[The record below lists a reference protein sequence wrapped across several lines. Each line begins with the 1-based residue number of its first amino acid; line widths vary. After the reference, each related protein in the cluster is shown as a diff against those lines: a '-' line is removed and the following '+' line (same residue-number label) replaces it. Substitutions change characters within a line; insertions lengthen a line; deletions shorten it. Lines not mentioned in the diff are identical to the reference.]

1 MGPQSQGGGPSHR
14 LRQGIHRPRWGV
26 GRFWRELLGGPIA
39 AHLMLF
45 AGPSLGGP
53 MPPKPLSP
61 ECAAAAEASRQQ
73 LGQLLAAAPRL
84 DVLLLGEIHTSAADH
99 AWQLATLQALAKLER
114 PLALGLE
121 MVPAARQ
128 PILTRLASG
137 QVSEDGFLAG
147 VDWAAIW
154 GHDPE
159 LYLPLL
165 RWARQQGVPL
175 LALNVE
181 PEVVRR
187 VRREGLAKIPAA
199 EREGI
204 GIPAPAGATY
214 QKQLGSAWR
223 AHRAMGEGNPLSP
236 GDTKDLERFIASQL
250 LRDRAM
256 AERVAA
262 AHRRDPNR
270 LVVALIGRGHLE
282 HGGVP
287 TQLRELGLVR
297 VLSRERPELPEGCGP
312 PPAGARLGAYLE
324 SADGAVWVRR
334 VAPGS
339 ASAAAGLQVGDRVL
353 AVNGE
358 PVGRAGQVIRRVRQ
372 QPAELPLR
380 LLIQRAGRRLE
391 LKVKLTPAI
400 DDSPARMGAIQSLGR
415 SPRS

>member
-1 MGPQSQGGGPSHR
+1 MGAQHERAGPGQRSERSIRR
-14 LRQGIHRPRWGV
+14 LRLRV
-26 GRFWRELLGGPIA
+26 GRFWRGLLSGPIA
-39 AHLMLF
+39 APLLLS
-45 AGPSLGGP
+45 AGPSPGSP

-73 LGQLLAAAPRL
+73 QAQLLAAAPRL
-84 DVLLLGEIHTSAADH
+84 DALLLGEIHTSAADH
-99 AWQLATLQALAKLER
+99 AWQLATLQALAQSQR
-114 PLALGLE
+114 PIALGLE

-128 PILTRLASG
+128 PILTRFASG
-137 QVSEDGFLAG
+137 QVGEAAFLAE
-147 VDWAAIW
+147 VDWAGIW

-187 VRREGLAKIPAA
+187 VRLEGLVAIPPA

-204 GIPAPAGATY
+204 GIPAPAGAAY
-214 QKQLGSAWR
+214 QQQLRSAWL
-223 AHRAMGEGNPLSP
+223 AHRAMGEGNPPSP
-236 GDTKDLERFIASQL
+236 GDTQDLERFIESQL

-256 AERVAA
+256 AERIAA
-262 AHRRDPNR
+262 AQRRDPNR

-287 TQLRELGLVR
+287 TQLGHLGLAK
-297 VLSRERPELPEGCGP
+297 VLSRQRPELPEGCGP
-312 PPAGARLGAYLE
+312 PPVGARLGAYLE
-324 SADGAVWVRR
+324 SAGGAVWVRR

-339 ASAAAGLQVGDRVL
+339 ASAAAGLQAGDRVL

-358 PVGRAGQVIRRVRQ
+358 PVKRAGQVIRRVRQ
-372 QPAELPLR
+372 QPAEVPLR
-380 LLIQRAGRRLE
+380 LLIERAGRRLE
-391 LKVKLTPAI
+391 LKVKLAPAT
-400 DDSPARMGAIQSLGR
+400 DASPARMTSTPSLDR

>member
-1 MGPQSQGGGPSHR
+1 
-14 LRQGIHRPRWGV
+14 
-26 GRFWRELLGGPIA
+26 
-39 AHLMLF
+39 
-45 AGPSLGGP
+45 

-73 LGQLLAAAPRL
+73 QAQLLAAAPRL

-99 AWQLATLQALAKLER
+99 AWQLATLKALAQLHR

-128 PILTRLASG
+128 PILTRWANG
-137 QVSEDGFLAG
+137 QVGEAGFLAE
-147 VDWAAIW
+147 VDWAGIW
-154 GHDPE
+154 GHNPE

-165 RWARQQGVPL
+165 RWARQRDVPL

-187 VRREGLAKIPAA
+187 VRREGLAAIPPA

-204 GIPAPAGATY
+204 GIPAPAGAAY
-214 QKQLGSAWR
+214 QQQLRRAWR
-223 AHRAMGEGNPLSP
+223 AHRAMGEGNNPLSP
-236 GDTKDLERFIASQL
+236 GETQDLEHFIASQL

-256 AERVAA
+256 AERIAA
-262 AHRRDPNR
+262 AHRRDPKH

-287 TQLRELGLVR
+287 TQLGHLGLAR
-297 VLSRERPELPEGCGP
+297 VLSRQRPELPEGCGP
-312 PPAGARLGAYLE
+312 PPVGARLGAYLE

-339 ASAAAGLQVGDRVL
+339 ASAAAGLQAGDRVL
-353 AVNGE
+353 AVDGE
-358 PVGRAGQVIRRVRQ
+358 PVERAGQVIRRVRQ
-372 QPAELPLR
+372 QPAEVPLR
-380 LLIQRAGRRLE
+380 LLIERAGRRLE
-391 LKVKLTPAI
+391 LNVKLAPAT
-400 DDSPARMGAIQSLGR
+400 DDTPARMGAIQSFGR